1 MNRHQRRAA
10 AEQKRRAEW
19 SRGMRDVQD
28 DAAGLLDLFIARPV
42 DLIELMARS
51 ASSER
56 ARNLSALVMRT
67 VLDVYS
73 APAADP
79 VQCMACCRP
88 LREPDAFSVVL
99 AIPHRD
105 SPRKCVS
112 SAMCPDCGTG
122 MDEIRDR
129 AIEALR
135 NIWPELRRLP
145 MPTVPAGSDRSV
157 RH

>member
-1 MNRHQRRAA
+1 MNRQQRRA
-10 AEQKRRAEW
+10 AEQKRRSNWA
-19 SRGMRDVQD
+19 RGMRDVQD
-28 DAAGLLDLFIARPV
+28 DAAGVMNVFIARPA
-42 DLIELMARS
+42 ELGELLARS
-51 ASSER
+51 GVSDR
-56 ARNLSALVMRT
+56 ARNLAALVMRT
-67 VLDVYS
+67 VLDVYE

-88 LREPDAFSVVL
+88 LRKPDAFSVVL

-112 SAMCPDCGTG
+112 SAMCPDCGTS
-122 MDEIRDR
+122 MDEIRDK

-145 MPTVPAGSDRSV
+145 MPAVPAGSDRSV